1 MTLYFIP
8 MKRRGPQPTKQPQPR
23 IPGLSRCRVRRH
35 AERLFRDV
43 FGKRPLTPREWRLSE
58 HDLARKLESDGM

>member
-1 MTLYFIP
+1 
-8 MKRRGPQPTKQPQPR
+8 MKTRGPQPMNQPQPR

-43 FGKRPLTPREWRLSE
+43 FAKRPLTAKEWRLAE
-58 HDLARKLESDGM
+58 NDLARKLESDGL